1 MIRSDKQHLFPEREG
16 WGGWRGEVEGRGGRR
31 EGVRE
36 KESEEEK
43 KKRKPRN
50 L

>member
-16 WGGWRGEVEGRGGRR
+16 WGGVAGEVEGRGVG
-31 EGVRE
+31 GVRE